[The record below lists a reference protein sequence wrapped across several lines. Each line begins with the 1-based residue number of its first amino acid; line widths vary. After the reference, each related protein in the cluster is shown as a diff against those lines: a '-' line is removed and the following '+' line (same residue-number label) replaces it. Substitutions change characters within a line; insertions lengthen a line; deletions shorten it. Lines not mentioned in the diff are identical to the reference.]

1 MEQKKEVTTFLWERL
16 KERKYYFLIAVCLII
31 LYQLG
36 LGVFVSKKVL
46 ITLIG
51 FLVVGIFLLPF
62 DIYEKKRKTEITKF
76 NWISNLGIH
85 NYTCIMILLFGLLFA
100 YFAPVYGSPDENV
113 HGARAIHLVEG
124 HLFID
129 TNRTARINGIQSI
142 YTQGVD
148 NGENL
153 YISQLFD
160 QPFHVEKEDTIM
172 VNGAKSFPF
181 LSYIPQ
187 AIGIAIGDVLGV
199 NAGIVFLLGRICNL
213 ICYALF
219 IRYAVKIAPAYKG
232 FLSAM
237 GMFPMSV
244 YLGASYN
251 PEATVTGLGLVTI
264 GYFIRLCYKEEGT
277 IGFRQVGNYL
287 LLCSLMAVVKLPY
300 ALLIGLLLFLPQK
313 AFSKEIRKNEGD
325 RVQQDKKQ
333 YFDGNVVIVKIIS
346 VGICGMV
353 ALAWLLYS
361 MHIPDFV
368 HEEYLVTNGVDTI
381 GQLKFALS
389 NVVYSIKVLF
399 FSSLTYLDTL
409 MRECFTFGWLTYTL
423 PILPVCYI
431 FVMGGFLV
439 NSQKES
445 KITATMRMG
454 VGIVAVGIYLTIF
467 AIQFLNWTPVG
478 ANQVLG
484 VQGRYFVLVLAL
496 LPLIFGNSTSK
507 KEKQIL
513 FTALIFLV
521 LSLIGFFV
529 YF

>member
-1 MEQKKEVTTFLWERL
+1 
-16 KERKYYFLIAVCLII
+16 
-31 LYQLG
+31 
-36 LGVFVSKKVL
+36 
-46 ITLIG
+46 
-51 FLVVGIFLLPF
+51 
-62 DIYEKKRKTEITKF
+62 
-76 NWISNLGIH
+76 
-85 NYTCIMILLFGLLFA
+85 
-100 YFAPVYGSPDENV
+100 
-113 HGARAIHLVEG
+113 
-124 HLFID
+124 
-129 TNRTARINGIQSI
+129 
-142 YTQGVD
+142 
-148 NGENL
+148 
-153 YISQLFD
+153 
-160 QPFHVEKEDTIM
+160 
-172 VNGAKSFPF
+172 
-181 LSYIPQ
+181 
-187 AIGIAIGDVLGV
+187 
-199 NAGIVFLLGRICNL
+199 
-213 ICYALF
+213 
-219 IRYAVKIAPAYKG
+219 
-232 FLSAM
+232 
-237 GMFPMSV
+237 
-244 YLGASYN
+244 
-251 PEATVTGLGLVTI
+251 
-264 GYFIRLCYKEEGT
+264 
-277 IGFRQVGNYL
+277 
-287 LLCSLMAVVKLPY
+287 MAVVKLPY

-431 FVMGGFLV
+431 FVMGVFLV